1 MMNKRIIYMNILKQ
15 VSIVLLICCTT
26 SVSANVGRVIYGYGS
41 NYAIDSDGNRRD
53 MKKGAVIRE
62 GDTLVTGKGRM
73 QVRLIDGGFIS
84 IYPQS
89 EYKIEKFKYTE
100 TNKEDGNDSFKRGR
114 DSKENK
120 GFFSLLRGAAR
131 QVTGVLGRTY
141 KENFKF
147 KTSVATIGIRGTG
160 FFARLCQAD
169 CFDAQ
174 GNPMQDGM
182 YVKNNIGVI
191 TMTTNAGDVALAQGQ
206 SAFAASSEDV
216 PEQIIQPPL
225 AYNVATPDIQ
235 LYDFDQKVVGGNI
248 DPDAELPPVIP
259 PVIPPVTPPAV
270 AVVNLEYVTNTSK
283 SVSTPLDGLDTANPT
298 DSVQQSG
305 DEIQHFETEIFI
317 AGVGLVPV
325 VFDQGSAVLAE
336 SGTDT
341 TLGVLW
347 NRWSGSYTHTQ
358 NGTAVVSLDNNMH
371 VIGSELLTQN
381 LPASGVVNYEST
393 GGTSPTF
400 DGATGAQVGT
410 QFVTATIDFEVMEVM
425 ALDIDATFS
434 DATINASLTNTSGN
448 FISGAS
454 GNVYSV
460 SGPCVDTG
468 GCGANGLFV
477 SGEASVNFVGTQAE
491 GIYGIYS
498 LSSGTGE
505 NAVSGSYL
513 ATEVQP

>member
-1 MMNKRIIYMNILKQ
+1 
-15 VSIVLLICCTT
+15 
-26 SVSANVGRVIYGYGS
+26 
-41 NYAIDSDGNRRD
+41 
-53 MKKGAVIRE
+53 
-62 GDTLVTGKGRM
+62 
-73 QVRLIDGGFIS
+73 
-84 IYPQS
+84 
-89 EYKIEKFKYTE
+89 
-100 TNKEDGNDSFKRGR
+100 
-114 DSKENK
+114 
-120 GFFSLLRGAAR
+120 
-131 QVTGVLGRTY
+131 
-141 KENFKF
+141 
-147 KTSVATIGIRGTG
+147 
-160 FFARLCQAD
+160 
-169 CFDAQ
+169 
-174 GNPMQDGM
+174 
-182 YVKNNIGVI
+182 
-191 TMTTNAGDVALAQGQ
+191 
-206 SAFAASSEDV
+206 
-216 PEQIIQPPL
+216 
-225 AYNVATPDIQ
+225 
-235 LYDFDQKVVGGNI
+235 
-248 DPDAELPPVIP
+248 
-259 PVIPPVTPPAV
+259 
-270 AVVNLEYVTNTSK
+270 
-283 SVSTPLDGLDTANPT
+283 
-298 DSVQQSG
+298 
-305 DEIQHFETEIFI
+305 
-317 AGVGLVPV
+317 
-325 VFDQGSAVLAE
+325 LAE

-381 LPASGVVNYEST
+381 LPASGVVSYEST

-400 DGATGAQVGT
+400 DGASGAQVGT
-410 QFVTATIDFEVMEVM
+410 QFVTATIDFELMEVM